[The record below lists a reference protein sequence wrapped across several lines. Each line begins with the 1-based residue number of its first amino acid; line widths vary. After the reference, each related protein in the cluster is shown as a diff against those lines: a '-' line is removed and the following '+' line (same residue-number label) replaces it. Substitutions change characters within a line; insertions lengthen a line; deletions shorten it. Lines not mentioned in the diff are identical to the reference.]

1 MTETMKRIVLAKR
14 PDGFPT
20 DENFRLEESQV
31 PEPGEG
37 EVLVRVKYMSLDP
50 YMRGRMDD
58 GPSYAAPVPV
68 DGTMEAG
75 AVGEVIASNDPKFA
89 VGDHAFGMFGWATH
103 GVQPAKMMRK
113 VDPDQAP
120 IQTSLGV
127 LGMPG
132 FTAWAGMTAYSNMKA
147 GETLVVGAATGPVG
161 SMVGQLAKQAG
172 LRVVG
177 VAGGADKC
185 AMAVDKFGFDAC
197 VDHRGKDA
205 KAMREALAA
214 ECPDGIDIYF
224 ENVGGDVLEAVI
236 PLLNEG
242 ARVPICGF
250 IAHYNLTEEER
261 RPTPLQRLRQEGL
274 PVLGKDGSESG
285 FAFFAFSQ
293 LSAKHPDAE
302 NALLEMSDWIKAGR
316 LKYRESVTEGI
327 ESCVPSF
334 IGMLGG
340 ANFGKTMVKVS

>member
-103 GVQPAKMMRK
+103 GAQPAKMMRK

-224 ENVGGDVLEAVI
+224 ENVGGPTLGGVI
-236 PLLNEG
+236 PLLNLH
-242 ARVPICGF
+242 ARVIICGM
-250 IAHYNLTEEER
+250 IAWYSGESDETGSM
-261 RPTPLQRLRQEGL
+261 PLQKLWRYSLVKRLTIQGLLQTDHVARFGEFLKEVAPKVAAGEIAYAEDVAEGL
-274 PVLGKDGSESG
+274 ENAPDAFKGLLKGKNLGK
-285 FAFFAFSQ
+285 
-293 LSAKHPDAE
+293 L
-302 NALLEMSDWIKAGR
+302 
-316 LKYRESVTEGI
+316 V
-327 ESCVPSF
+327 
-334 IGMLGG
+334 
-340 ANFGKTMVKVS
+340 VKVG

>member
-197 VDHRGKDA
+197 IDHRGKDA
-205 KAMREALAA
+205 KAMRDALAA

-224 ENVGGDVLEAVI
+224 ENVGGPTLGGVI
-236 PLLNEG
+236 PLLNLH
-242 ARVPICGF
+242 ARVIICGM
-250 IAHYNLTEEER
+250 IAWYSGESDETGSM
-261 RPTPLQRLRQEGL
+261 PLQKLWRYSLVKRLTIQGLLQTDHVARFGEFLKEVAPKVAAGEIAYAEDVAEGL
-274 PVLGKDGSESG
+274 ENAPEAFMGLLKGRNLGK
-285 FAFFAFSQ
+285 
-293 LSAKHPDAE
+293 L
-302 NALLEMSDWIKAGR
+302 
-316 LKYRESVTEGI
+316 V
-327 ESCVPSF
+327 
-334 IGMLGG
+334 
-340 ANFGKTMVKVS
+340 VKVG

>member
-224 ENVGGDVLEAVI
+224 ENVGGPTLGGVI
-236 PLLNEG
+236 PLLNLH
-242 ARVPICGF
+242 ARVIICGM
-250 IAHYNLTEEER
+250 IAWYSGESDETGSM
-261 RPTPLQRLRQEGL
+261 PLQKLWRYSLVKRLTIQGLLQTDHVARFGEFLKEVAPKVAAGEIAYAEDVAEGL
-274 PVLGKDGSESG
+274 ENAPDAFKGLLKGKNLGK
-285 FAFFAFSQ
+285 
-293 LSAKHPDAE
+293 L
-302 NALLEMSDWIKAGR
+302 
-316 LKYRESVTEGI
+316 V
-327 ESCVPSF
+327 
-334 IGMLGG
+334 
-340 ANFGKTMVKVS
+340 VKVG